1 MNCMLPCKYFN
12 LNPVLGKPINKALSW
27 DSSWGTTP
35 PLSTWHH
42 HYNIYLFLHT
52 ASDQIVDVQTASGE
66 ANQTYLIWDIIDQY
80 NAIGSLIVARGD
92 GPESFLTSSVPL
104 WGRVHYTWSQ
114 STESEP
120 QKLREWQIL
129 SLIVPR
135 IHPLMKQR
143 SHFRNWEWLMEL

>member
-1 MNCMLPCKYFN
+1 MPQITNCMLPCKCFN
-12 LNPVLGKPINKALSW
+12 LNPVLGMPINKALSW

-66 ANQTYLIWDIIDQY
+66 ANQTYIIWDIIDQY

-104 WGRVHYTWSQ
+104 WGRVHYTWSY

-120 QKLREWQIL
+120 QKYDKYFHWLCPESTHSW
-129 SLIVPR
+129 SKGLI
-135 IHPLMKQR
+135 
-143 SHFRNWEWLMEL
+143 SETESD